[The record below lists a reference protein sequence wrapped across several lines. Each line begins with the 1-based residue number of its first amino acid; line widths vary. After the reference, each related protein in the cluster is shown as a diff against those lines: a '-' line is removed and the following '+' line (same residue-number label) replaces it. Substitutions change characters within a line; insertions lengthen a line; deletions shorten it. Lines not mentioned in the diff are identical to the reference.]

1 MYEPPPGCATVFR
14 TRQRG
19 ECQASRLVLEAA
31 GIPARTVHWDGWWLL
46 VVTQGDLA
54 VSTAELEAYDR
65 ENADSANPKRTPVP
79 IYGGGAAGVVV
90 YSGTLILIAVLAA
103 QSAYGLDWL
112 TVGRMQSG
120 KVMSGEWW
128 RTVTALTLHLDT
140 EHITANLAFGALF
153 GFLTGQI
160 LGGGVAWLAIVSAGA
175 LGNFVNAMVQEP
187 LHSSIGAST
196 AVFAALGVIVS
207 HAFRHRGAVREK
219 PLKRWSPLIGGVL
232 LLAFTGVGGQR
243 TDVVAHVTGF
253 FSGMLIGWAGC
264 RLPHAWMA
272 SRKIQTSAGV
282 AAIVMVATAWAVG
295 LVVAG

>member
-1 MYEPPPGCATVFR
+1 MYEPPPGCETVFR
-14 TRQRG
+14 TRQR
-19 ECQASRLVLEAA
+19 EACQESRLVLDAA

-46 VVTQGDLA
+46 VVTRDNQA
-54 VSTAELEAYDR
+54 ASAAELEAYHR
-65 ENADSANPKRTPVP
+65 ENTDSATPERIRVP
-79 IYGGGAAGVVV
+79 IYGGAAAGVVV
-90 YSGTLILIAVLAA
+90 YAGTIMLIAVLAA
-103 QSAYGLDWL
+103 QSTFGLDWL

-120 KVMSGEWW
+120 KVMSGESW
-128 RTVTALTLHLDT
+128 RTVTALTLHLDA
-140 EHITANLAFGALF
+140 EHIIANLAFGALF
-153 GFLTGQI
+153 GFLTGQV

-187 LHSSIGAST
+187 QHSSIGAST

-207 HAFRHRGAVREK
+207 HAFRHRGAVRQK
-219 PLKRWSPLIGGVL
+219 PLKHWSPLIGGVL

-253 FSGMLIGWAGC
+253 FSGMLIGWVGC

-282 AAIVMVATAWAVG
+282 AAIVMVASAWAVG